1 VAVALFGDALATS
14 SCAIFRIPP
23 VWVLLAFGCGIA
35 AFTRMCRLMALRALL
50 RALGGPRMSAAV
62 GNEDG
67 LWQPVVMRVRPAL
80 LQAAEPD
87 YRNAAMGKPAACP
100 GSIVSQRGSPPIRR
114 ISPAAPPAR
123 PAARPVFPPM
133 RSGFRGAQPQRRDD
147 RVVMRVRRRGGGGAL
162 AGADPAAQQL
172 GAALLNGRPTLVT
185 GDPCATNRIEPVDR
199 GPRAHAFE
207 PEAPK
212 GVTVH

>member
-1 VAVALFGDALATS
+1 MAVALFGDAPATS
-14 SCAIFRIPP
+14 SYAIFSIPP
-23 VWVLLAFGCGIA
+23 VWALLAFGCGIA

-50 RALGGPRMSAAV
+50 GALGGPRMSAAV

-80 LQAAEPD
+80 LQHGARLQERRDRVSPQRARDEF
-87 YRNAAMGKPAACP
+87 
-100 GSIVSQRGSPPIRR
+100 VSQRGSPPIRR

-123 PAARPVFPPM
+123 PPARPVFPPM
-133 RSGFRGAQPQRRDD
+133 RSGFRGAQPQGRDD

-162 AGADPAAQQL
+162 AGADPAAQQF

-185 GDPCATNRIEPVDR
+185 GDPCATNRIAPVDR

-212 GVTVH
+212 GVIVH